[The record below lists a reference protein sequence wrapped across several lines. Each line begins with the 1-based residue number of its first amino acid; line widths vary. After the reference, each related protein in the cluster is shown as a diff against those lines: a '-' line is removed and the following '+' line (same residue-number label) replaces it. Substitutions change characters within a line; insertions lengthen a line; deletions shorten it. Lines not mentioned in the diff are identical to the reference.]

1 MKVTR
6 HQTSHTPRVAGRC
19 AEYSHAGYDA
29 RVFPRGGLEQRLHND
44 EPTLW
49 DRLRREALIK
59 EVGEAVATCE
69 PPQVFGVHGDWGLG
83 KTSFLHQ
90 VRYHLTGENPQLL
103 EVQEAPP
110 SADSGRHL
118 QTVWFDAWRYHAE
131 AVPVVAL
138 LQEMRA
144 QMSDKA
150 LRRSKVKRLGKVA
163 VHGTLLGLDD
173 LAKKIVQVEQG
184 ALGLLSSA
192 VQYTKFQ
199 QASRQWDAEN
209 LAATLPSDTLRQHL
223 QETIGLLLPAT
234 TKAAHARPRLV
245 VFVDDL
251 DRCEPDAAYR
261 LLEGLKVYLTLN
273 NCVFVLGLNQKAVEG
288 AIASRLAAG
297 QTDESAKQDA
307 QVRAASYLEKICQ
320 NIWHLP
326 IVQAPGQLLC
336 DFIADD
342 GVAAH
347 QVGWLRA
354 VVGRRQCLP
363 PNPRKLKGLANLVI
377 RFCSRLPEALKDS
390 KGEQGRNEM
399 RRVLIVAY
407 AHQFHHDLYVRW
419 QANPSLYHAIASWCR
434 HETQDSVLKGLVLP
448 IESGDHALADE
459 GEESGDTA
467 EPAGMGLSTFPDPT
481 AANVFWVGNIVR
493 DLPDEVDLDAFAPYL
508 ETST

>member
-1 MKVTR
+1 M
-6 HQTSHTPRVAGRC
+6 
-19 AEYSHAGYDA
+19 
-29 RVFPRGGLEQRLHND
+29 HND
-44 EPTLW
+44 EPTLR
-49 DRLRREALIK
+49 DRLRRDALVR
-59 EVGEAVATCE
+59 EVGEAIATCR
-69 PPQVFGVHGDWGLG
+69 PPQVFGMHGDWGLG

-90 VRYHLTGENPQLL
+90 VRYHLTGDNPQELPTRN
-103 EVQEAPP
+103 AP
-110 SADSGRHL
+110 SRLKSGAI

-144 QMSDKA
+144 QLSDKA
-150 LRRSKVKRLGKVA
+150 LTASAAKRLGEVA
-163 VHGTLLGLDD
+163 VKGTLLGLDE
-173 LAKKIVQVEQG
+173 LTKKIG
-184 ALGLLSSA
+184 F
-192 VQYTKFQ
+192 QYAKFQ

-209 LAATLPSDTLRQHL
+209 LAATLPSDSLRQNL
-223 QETIGLLLPAT
+223 QETIRLLLPEADEAVDDERT
-234 TKAAHARPRLV
+234 SRLV

-251 DRCEPDAAYR
+251 DRCEPEAAYR

-377 RFCSRLPEALKDS
+377 RFCSRLPRALKDTE
-390 KGEQGRNEM
+390 GDQGRNEM
-399 RRVLIVAY
+399 RKALVVAY
-407 AHQFHHDLYVRW
+407 VHQFHHDLYVRW
-419 QANPSLYHAIASWCR
+419 QANPNLYHAIARWCR
-434 HETQDSVLKGLVLP
+434 REAQDNVLKGFVLP
-448 IESGDHALADE
+448 AEHDGPAPAHED
-459 GEESGDTA
+459 EESGRAD
-467 EPAGMGLSTFPDPT
+467 EPAGMGLTTFLDPT
-481 AANVFWVGNIVR
+481 AANVFWVGSIVR
-493 DLPDEVDLDAFAPYL
+493 DLPNQVDLETFAPYL
-508 ETST
+508 ETKP